1 MGRGEVHGRCNPV
14 AAAPLGEDR
23 IDRRE
28 RFVKQKFKIGHFA
41 VTMALLPVAALVLLP
56 AAAVAQSDTVESVIR
71 ETLPLDQAEHQEDFE
86 NAPWQL
92 AMQNRLDMMDRRRA
106 SDRAR
111 SEHIAAWYEQRNYA
125 PIWIQDGQPTKAS
138 EEAIFVLLRADKDGL
153 VPAEYRADVMFPKLD
168 QEGDAGL
175 ADFEVSLSE
184 AVALYGQ
191 HLRSGRVEPN
201 KINRELVLYPE
212 EISANRMLQHLAE
225 ADNLTQTLRDFSPN
239 TPRYDRMRDL
249 LQKLFVA
256 RAKGGWTKIPGGDV
270 LKPGM
275 SDPRVPLL
283 RQRLIESKDMEPEAH
298 ESDVYDGSLVR
309 ALQYFQFR
317 MGLETDG
324 VVGPATLAQLNIDVD
339 ERIRQVELNLERR
352 RWMQADF
359 GNPYVF
365 VNLADQVVKVV
376 KDEKTVH
383 AAVTQ
388 VGAPYFRTPVFTDQM
403 EYLDFNPYWNVPF
416 SIATK
421 EYLPKLKRNPYALQ
435 SQNIRVLR
443 DGNVVNPG
451 QVPWHSYSRSNFPVR
466 LRQDP
471 GPRNALGRVKFMF
484 PNKFNIYIHDTP
496 SKSKFQSAARYFSHG
511 CIRVE
516 DPFKMAEVI
525 LGLQGVSRAEI
536 DSISS
541 AGRRKIVKLENPLPV
556 HVVYLTAWVNKD
568 GSIHYRR
575 DVYGRDEILAKA
587 LAVGSL

>member
-1 MGRGEVHGRCNPV
+1 MRRRISAAALTGGVSSDLREKNVIRIVEIGCV
-14 AAAPLGEDR
+14 AAAC
-23 IDRRE
+23 
-28 RFVKQKFKIGHFA
+28 V
-41 VTMALLPVAALVLLP
+41 LLSAAAL
-56 AAAVAQSDTVESVIR
+56 AQTETVETIIQDNPPA
-71 ETLPLDQAEHQEDFE
+71 EQAEHQEDFYS
-86 NAPWQL
+86 ASWQQ
-92 AMQNRLDMMDRRRA
+92 AMRDRLGAMNRSNA
-106 SDRAR
+106 SDAKRADD
-111 SEHIAAWYEQRNYA
+111 IAAWYEQRSYA
-125 PIWIQDGQPTKAS
+125 PMWVQDGQPIKAS

-191 HLRSGRVEPN
+191 HLRRGRVEPN

-212 EISANRMLQHLAE
+212 DISANRLLQHLTE
-225 ADNLTQTLRDFSPN
+225 SRNLTETLRDFSPN

-256 RAKGGWTKIPGGDV
+256 RARGGWTVIPAGDS

-283 RQRLIESKDMEPEAH
+283 RQRLIESKDLEADAH
-298 ESDVYDGSLVR
+298 EGEVYDGALVK

-324 VVGPATLAQLNIDVD
+324 VVGPATLAQLNTTVD

-359 GNPYVF
+359 GDPYIF

-376 KDEKTVH
+376 KDGKTIH

-388 VGAPYFRTPVFTDQM
+388 VGKPYHRTPVFSDYM
-403 EYLDFNPYWNVPF
+403 EYLDFNPYWNVPY

-443 DGNVVNPG
+443 NGTSVDPG
-451 QVPWHSYSRSNFPVR
+451 RIPWNRYSQSNFPVR

-471 GPRNALGRVKFMF
+471 GPKNALGRVKFMF

-496 SKSKFQSAARYFSHG
+496 SKSKFQQASRYSSHG

-516 DPFKMAEVI
+516 DPFKLAEVI
-525 LGLQGVSRAEI
+525 LGLQGMSRSQI
-536 DSISS
+536 DGISNS
-541 AGRRKIVKLENPLPV
+541 GKRTVVKLDETIPV

-568 GSIHYRR
+568 GSVHYRR
-575 DVYGRDEILAKA
+575 DVYGRDEILGKA
-587 LAVGSL
+587 LSVGS

>member
-1 MGRGEVHGRCNPV
+1 MIRIVEIGRV
-14 AAAPLGEDR
+14 AAAC
-23 IDRRE
+23 
-28 RFVKQKFKIGHFA
+28 V
-41 VTMALLPVAALVLLP
+41 LLSTAALAQTETVETIIQDNLP
-56 AAAVAQSDTVESVIR
+56 AE
-71 ETLPLDQAEHQEDFE
+71 QAEHQEDFYS
-86 NAPWQL
+86 ASWQQ
-92 AMQNRLDMMDRRRA
+92 AMRDRLGAMNRSNA
-106 SDRAR
+106 SDAKRADD
-111 SEHIAAWYEQRNYA
+111 IAAWYEQRSYA
-125 PIWIQDGQPTKAS
+125 PMWVQDGQPIKAS

-168 QEGDAGL
+168 QEGEAGL

-191 HLRSGRVEPN
+191 HLRRGRVEPN

-212 EISANRMLQHLAE
+212 DISANRLLQHLTE
-225 ADNLTQTLRDFSPN
+225 SRNLTETLRDFSPN

-256 RAKGGWTKIPGGDV
+256 RARGGWTVIPAGDS

-283 RQRLIESKDMEPEAH
+283 RQRLIESKDLEVDAH
-298 ESDVYDGSLVR
+298 ESEIYDGALVK

-324 VVGPATLAQLNIDVD
+324 VVGPATLAQLNTTVD

-359 GNPYVF
+359 GDPYIF

-376 KDEKTVH
+376 KDGKTIH

-388 VGAPYFRTPVFTDQM
+388 VGKPYHRTPVFSDYM
-403 EYLDFNPYWNVPF
+403 EYLDFNPYWNVPY

-443 DGNVVNPG
+443 NGTSVDPG
-451 QVPWHSYSRSNFPVR
+451 RIPWNRYSQSNFPVR

-471 GPRNALGRVKFMF
+471 GPKNALGRVKFMF

-496 SKSKFQSAARYFSHG
+496 SKSKFQQASRYSSHG

-516 DPFKMAEVI
+516 DPFKLAEVI
-525 LGLQGVSRAEI
+525 LGLQGMSRSQI
-536 DSISS
+536 DGISNS
-541 AGRRKIVKLENPLPV
+541 GKRTVVKLDETIPV

-575 DVYGRDEILAKA
+575 DVYGRDEILGKA
-587 LAVGSL
+587 LSVGS

>member
-1 MGRGEVHGRCNPV
+1 MTLTGGARIGFREKIVKRIVEIGRIAV
-14 AAAPLGEDR
+14 AW
-23 IDRRE
+23 
-28 RFVKQKFKIGHFA
+28 
-41 VTMALLPVAALVLLP
+41 ALLST
-56 AAAVAQSDTVESVIR
+56 AAVAQTETVETII
-71 ETLPLDQAEHQEDFE
+71 EDTLAAEQAEHQEDYDG
-86 NAPWQL
+86 ASWQQ
-92 AMQNRLDMMDRRRA
+92 AMRDRLDAMNRGSTSDSERA
-106 SDRAR
+106 D
-111 SEHIAAWYEQRNYA
+111 HIAAWYEQRNFA
-125 PIWIQDGQPTKAS
+125 PMWVQDGQPTKAS

-153 VPAEYRADVMFPKLD
+153 VPTEYRADVMFPKLD
-168 QEGDAGL
+168 QAGDAGL

-191 HLRSGRVEPN
+191 HLRRGRVEPN

-212 EISANRMLQHLAE
+212 DISANRLLQHLAE
-225 ADNLTQTLRDFSPN
+225 SDNLTDTLRDFSPN
-239 TPRYDRMRDL
+239 TARYDRMRDL

-256 RAKGGWTKIPGGDV
+256 RARGGWTVVPDGKA

-283 RQRLIESKDMEPEAH
+283 RQRLVESKDMEPDAH
-298 ESDVYDGSLVR
+298 EGEIYDGSLVR

-324 VVGPATLAQLNIDVD
+324 VVGPATLAQLNTTVD

-359 GNPYVF
+359 GDPYVF

-376 KDEKTVH
+376 KNGKTVH

-388 VGAPYFRTPVFTDQM
+388 VGKPYHRTPVFSDYM
-403 EYLDFNPYWNVPF
+403 EYLDFNPYWNVPY

-443 DGNVVNPG
+443 NGTSVDPG
-451 QVPWHSYSRSNFPVR
+451 RIPWNSYSTSHFPVR

-471 GPRNALGRVKFMF
+471 GPKNALGRVKFMF

-496 SKSKFQSAARYFSHG
+496 SKSTFQRASRYSSHG

-516 DPFKMAEVI
+516 DPFKLAEVV
-525 LGLQGVSRAEI
+525 LGLQGMSRAEI
-536 DSISS
+536 DGIANS
-541 AGRRKIVKLENPLPV
+541 GERKVVKLDDAIPV

-568 GSIHYRR
+568 GSVHYRR

-587 LAVGSL
+587 LAAGS